1 MTSIKDGWTAKDIPR
16 QDGRVFVVTGA
27 NSGLGFSTARELAR
41 RGATVLLAVRNAEK
55 GRQAIKRIK
64 DEVPGADVDQ
74 RALDLAD
81 LDSVRAFAA
90 AVPAVHVL
98 VNNAGVMMPPRTLTK
113 QGFEVQFGANHLAH
127 FALTGLL
134 LPALRRAGASGTDAR
149 VVTVS
154 SGLHRG
160 GSIHFDDLDGARSYS
175 PTGFY
180 SQSKFANVLFGLE
193 LDRRLRAA
201 GEPIRSLLA
210 HPGYAATNL
219 QMNGPTGAMKFGL
232 RIATALFAQSADMG
246 ALDQLYAATDPGAQ
260 SGEFIGPRRMREQ
273 RGTPT
278 VVQPDPNATDPEL
291 ARRLWDLSEELTGVR
306 YEFAPAVGTPSGK

>member
-41 RGATVLLAVRNAEK
+41 SGATVLLAVRNEDK

-64 DEVPGADVDQ
+64 DELPRADVEQ
-74 RALDLAD
+74 QALDLAD

-90 AVPAVHVL
+90 AVPTVHGL

-113 QGFEVQFGANHLAH
+113 QGFELQFGANHLGH

-134 LPALRRAGASGTDAR
+134 LPALRAGGHGGTDAR

-160 GSIHFDDLDGARSYS
+160 GSIHFDDLDGARAYS

-219 QMNGPTGAMKFGL
+219 QLSGPTGAMKFGM
-232 RIATALFAQSADMG
+232 RIGNAFIAQSADMG
-246 ALDQLYAATDPGAQ
+246 ALDQLYAATDPGAE
-260 SGEFIGPRRMREQ
+260 SGEFIGPRRMRER

-278 VVQPDPNATDPEL
+278 VVRPDPNATDPAL
-291 ARRLWDLSEELTGVR
+291 ARRLWDLSEEMTGVHFD
-306 YEFAPAVGTPSGK
+306 FAPAVGTTSGK